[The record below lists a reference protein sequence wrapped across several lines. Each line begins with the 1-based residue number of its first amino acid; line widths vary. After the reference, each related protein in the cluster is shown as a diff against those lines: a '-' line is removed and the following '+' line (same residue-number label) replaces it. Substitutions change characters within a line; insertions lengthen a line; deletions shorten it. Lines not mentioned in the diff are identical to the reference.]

1 MKPRDL
7 LNNRHSDSLKKSQ
20 LTLFHGMLK
29 KGDVND
35 DTDDDEVRTS
45 VSQNC
50 VTATQNTVEFFLK
63 TQYL

>member
-20 LTLFHGMLK
+20 LILSQGMLK
-29 KGDVND
+29 KGYVND
-35 DTDDDEVRTS
+35 DTDDEVRTS

-50 VTATQNTVEFFLK
+50 VTATQNTVEFFLR

>member
-7 LNNRHSDSLKKSQ
+7 LNNWHSDSLKKSQ
-20 LTLFHGMLK
+20 LSFSQGMLK
-29 KGDVND
+29 KGYVND
-35 DTDDDEVRTS
+35 DTDDEVRAS

-50 VTATQNTVEFFLK
+50 VTATQNTVEFFLR

>member
-1 MKPRDL
+1 
-7 LNNRHSDSLKKSQ
+7 
-20 LTLFHGMLK
+20 MLK